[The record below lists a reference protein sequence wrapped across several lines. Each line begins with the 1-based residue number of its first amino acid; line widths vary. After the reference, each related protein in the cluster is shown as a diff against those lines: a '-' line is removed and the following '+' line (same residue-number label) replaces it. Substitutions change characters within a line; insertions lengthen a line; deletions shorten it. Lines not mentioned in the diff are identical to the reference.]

1 VILLFGALELN
12 NSFKS
17 FMAKKNKGA
26 LIDSSNLLK
35 RLAEIER
42 REGSLEERERFLQ
55 EKEARLEKKEKEI
68 EKQRKSWEEKIS
80 SLAGLTPQ
88 KAKELLLK
96 NLESELKEE
105 VAKRIARAEEEIK
118 LNAEERAREILVEA
132 MRHGVT
138 DVVAEY
144 TVSSVKI
151 PSEEIKGKII
161 GREGRNIRAF
171 ERATGVEVDLEEE
184 GEVRLSSF
192 DFMRRAIAKRAL
204 EKLIKDGRIQP
215 SRIEEVVAET
225 KREIDRIVLE
235 EGKRICQ
242 EVGAYNLPL
251 DLVKILGR
259 FRYRFSFGQNMIVHT
274 LEETKI
280 GMAIARE
287 LKADVDTVRLGCLF
301 HDIGK
306 VVYSKKGGSH
316 IQLGVEL
323 LEKYHLPKEVIN
335 CVAEHHEDRPFSSV
349 ESAIVWLADAISG
362 SRPGARYEAH
372 EDYLKRMTRI
382 EEMARSFP
390 GVADVAAYQAG
401 REVRIIVKPEEIS
414 DDEAKILAHKL
425 AKKLEEDARWLGQMK
440 ITVIRETRSEAVSPP
455 EEERG

>member
-1 VILLFGALELN
+1 MVKQDKNTLV
-12 NSFKS
+12 KS
-17 FMAKKNKGA
+17 SDF
-26 LIDSSNLLK
+26 LK
-35 RLAEIER
+35 RLAEVER
-42 REGSLEERERFLQ
+42 REGALGERERFLQ
-55 EKEARLEKKEKEI
+55 EKESLLEKKEKRI
-68 EKQRKSWEEKIS
+68 EEQRKSWEEKIS

-88 KAKELLLK
+88 KAKKLLLEE
-96 NLESELKEE
+96 LESELKKE
-105 VAKRIARAEEEIK
+105 VSKRITQAEEEIK

-192 DFMRRAIAKRAL
+192 DFLRRAIAKRAL

-280 GMAIARE
+280 GIAIARE

-323 LEKYHLPKEVIN
+323 LEKYHFPKEVIN
-335 CVAEHHEDRPFSSV
+335 CVAEHHEDKPFSSV

-382 EEMARSFP
+382 EEIARSFP

-455 EEERG
+455 EEERE